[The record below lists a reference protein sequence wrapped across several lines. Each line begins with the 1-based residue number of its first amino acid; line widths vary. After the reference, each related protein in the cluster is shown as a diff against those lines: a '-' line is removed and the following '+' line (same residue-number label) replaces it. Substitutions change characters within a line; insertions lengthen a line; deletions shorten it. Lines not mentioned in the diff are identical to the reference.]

1 MRANRFSAIAHILFI
16 LLGISSLILF
26 SISAHQSSRKKD
38 ENANEMRLVFIYLS
52 IVATILA
59 ILFGVY

>member
-1 MRANRFSAIAHILFI
+1 MRANKYSSIAHILFI

-26 SISAHQSSRKKD
+26 SISAHQSGHKGEEDS
-38 ENANEMRLVFIYLS
+38 NEKRLVFIYLS

>member
-1 MRANRFSAIAHILFI
+1 MRANRFSGIAHILFI

-26 SISAHQSSRKKD
+26 SISAHQSRRKRD
-38 ENANEMRLVFIYLS
+38 DDANEMRLVFIYLS

>member
-1 MRANRFSAIAHILFI
+1 MRANKFSAIAHILFI

-26 SISAHQSSRKKD
+26 SISAHQSRHKRED
-38 ENANEMRLVFIYLS
+38 DANEMRLVFIYLS

>member
-26 SISAHQSSRKKD
+26 SISAHQTSRKKD
-38 ENANEMRLVFIYLS
+38 DNANEMRLVFIYLS